1 MAYTFDKTGA
11 QLEAIVDGVETF
23 DNAPTSGSDNPVT
36 SDGINT
42 AVEGARNYA
51 LSNNLNWNTQVNA
64 GSITPSVTLPS
75 IGSPSIVQELR
86 YIFEAATANASF
98 TAPTGVILTD
108 GESETAAA
116 GTIAYTDLTAGSI
129 YECSFVVLSSTKIGL
144 IMKEWPD
151 LSA

>member
-1 MAYTFDKTGA
+1 MSEVVISKIDY
-11 QLEAIVDGVETF
+11 VDG
-23 DNAPTSGSDNPVT
+23 
-36 SDGINT
+36 NT
-42 AVEGARNYA
+42 YVFKDSKAVKYQQTQSPE
-51 LSNNLNWNTQVNA
+51 WNCIMQA
-64 GSITPSVTLPS
+64 GSVTPALTLPTFGDPDAS
-75 IGSPSIVQELR
+75 H
-86 YIFEAATANASF
+86 IFTYYFTAATANASF